1 MNPGWYWPWCC
12 PNRYCHYGRYGIRPP
27 KSQNKTLYN
36 PDAGACNSPCSK
48 SNYRACRN
56 RISTREYKKQNIDT
70 RTQADYQLKS
80 TSTVSP
86 RSSSLSLLPSL
97 ITLPPGGVCSP
108 SEFGVGGSGRTTSGR
123 STLLGGGVGFIES
136 FAACTTIIGGG
147 GADAGTGAGGGGA
160 VLGVRGVTGVPGTSY
175 WSSSGSSISGNPL
188 SRDGGGG
195 NLKSFRIVPVCLRRS
210 AIFRARVVGESYS
223 SSSLSS
229 SSWSEGSEAGRGS
242 IRAMASASDERLRGV
257 SPCGCPGTWLKKE
270 LLRNGGLLG
279 LDTGAGIGLTSRM
292 WMGGDC

>member
-1 MNPGWYWPWCC
+1 MW
-12 PNRYCHYGRYGIRPP
+12 
-27 KSQNKTLYN
+27 KQNIET
-36 PDAGACNSPCSK
+36 
-48 SNYRACRN
+48 
-56 RISTREYKKQNIDT
+56 RIQKQNIDM

-97 ITLPPGGVCSP
+97 TILPPGGVCSP

-136 FAACTTIIGGG
+136 FAACTTIMGGV
-147 GADAGTGAGGGGA
+147 GAGAGGGGA

-175 WSSSGSSISGNPL
+175 WSSSGSSISGKPL

-210 AIFRARVVGESYS
+210 AVFRARVVGESYS
-223 SSSLSS
+223 SSSSSS

-242 IRAMASASDERLRGV
+242 ICAMVAVSDERLRGV
-257 SPCGCPGTWLKKE
+257 SPCGRPGTWLKKG

-279 LDTGAGIGLTSRM
+279 LDTGAGIGLTSPM
-292 WMGGDC
+292 WMGGVCGWG